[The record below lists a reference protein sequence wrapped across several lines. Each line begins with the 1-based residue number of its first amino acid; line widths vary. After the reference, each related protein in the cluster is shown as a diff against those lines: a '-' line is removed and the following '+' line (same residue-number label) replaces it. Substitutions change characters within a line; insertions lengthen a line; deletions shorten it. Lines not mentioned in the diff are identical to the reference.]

1 MAKSQK
7 QQSES
12 QKEKRWNARMD
23 ALESLFGEADE
34 MVGQGPVP
42 FEMGPEE
49 GGTAD
54 IVYFHDHV
62 DGVVAVTAELIG
74 NEKQIPNCLGN
85 YELAFCTKTDDSWG
99 AGLISQL
106 AHYTMETALEPGET
120 MDISPAT
127 PKGSSISAFLFCD
140 YGEFEVQGEKAGILM
155 CIGITDSELEL
166 CQNGQSD
173 EILSKLKK
181 KNLFPFTNLNRKSVV

>member
-1 MAKSQK
+1 MT
-7 QQSES
+7 QSGNRKKKDL
-12 QKEKRWNARMD
+12 KEIWWDARLE
-23 ALESLFGEADE
+23 ALESILGEADE
-34 MVGQGPVP
+34 MVGHGPVP
-42 FEMGPEE
+42 FEMGPDQ

-54 IVYFHDHV
+54 IVYFHHHT

-74 NEKQIPNCLGN
+74 NENQFSNCMGN

-99 AGLISQL
+99 ASLISQL
-106 AHYTMETALEPGET
+106 AHYTLETPLEPGET

-140 YGEFEVQGEKAGILM
+140 YGEFKVKGKKAGILM
-155 CIGITDSELEL
+155 CVGITEAELEV

-173 EILSKLKK
+173 QILSKLKK
-181 KNLFPFTNLNRKSVV
+181 KKIFPFTDLHRKSII